1 MMRRDVDQ
9 ITIVAVEGGEPSIA
23 QPRGTLHDRVEH
35 GLQIRARATDDTED
49 LGRRRLLLEGLRQ
62 ALLELACP
70 GAFGLLRCAGDRS
83 RRFGLSLRGLYT
95 PAHRSLLGSHRRDD
109 RTAADDSLG

>member
-35 GLQIRARATDDTED
+35 GLQIRARATDDTQD
-49 LGRRRLLLEGLRQ
+49 LDRRRLLLEGLREV
-62 ALLELACP
+62 LLELACP

-83 RRFGLSLRGLYT
+83 RRFGLSRRGLCA
-95 PAHRSLLGSHRRDD
+95 PAYRTLLGFHRGYD
-109 RTAADDSLG
+109 R